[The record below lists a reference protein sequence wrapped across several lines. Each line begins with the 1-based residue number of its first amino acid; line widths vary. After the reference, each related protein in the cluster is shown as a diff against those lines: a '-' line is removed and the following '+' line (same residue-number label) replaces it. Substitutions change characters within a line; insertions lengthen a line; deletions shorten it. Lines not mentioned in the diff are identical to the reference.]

1 MMGVSPI
8 FCLWRMD
15 LIKLIEQTAEGLGYE
30 VVDVEMSPRGRLLRV
45 FIDKEDGIN
54 VEDCA
59 DVSNQLT
66 RVFMVE
72 NFDYD
77 RLEVSS
83 PGIDRP
89 LTKLAHFARFAGE
102 QIQFKLRVPGVGN
115 QRNYKGL
122 LRGVEGDDVLVET
135 DAGEQRFAFA
145 DIEKARVVP
154 TF

>member
-1 MMGVSPI
+1 ME
-8 FCLWRMD
+8 

-83 PGIDRP
+83 PGLDRP

-102 QIQFKLRVPGVGN
+102 QIQFKLRVPAAGS
-115 QRNYKGL
+115 QRNFRGL